1 MNAKATR
8 IIAVANEKGGVGKTV
23 TVINLGAALVRQGKE
38 VLIIDMDPQANA
50 TKGLGVNIE
59 EDQLSIYNL
68 LNDPELH
75 AVDDLIS
82 STQWERLY
90 LIPSHADLAGA
101 EVELVNEEGR
111 ENRLKEVFEGLERNF
126 DYILLDT
133 PPSLSLLTV
142 NVLTYAKEVLVPCQ
156 TQPYAY
162 AALEDLFD
170 TIEAVNEE
178 INPEL
183 RVSGIVATFFNKR
196 TRVSQNILEKLKE
209 NENYRKFL
217 FNTVVRTNTTIAES
231 AEVGKPVVF
240 YRSSSYGAH
249 DYLELARELI
259 KRTEVQDNHQ
269 RLSAMLV

>member
-1 MNAKATR
+1 
-8 IIAVANEKGGVGKTV
+8 V
-23 TVINLGAALVRQGKE
+23 
-38 VLIIDMDPQANA
+38 
-50 TKGLGVNIE
+50 
-59 EDQLSIYNL
+59 
-68 LNDPELH
+68 
-75 AVDDLIS
+75 
-82 STQWERLY
+82 
-90 LIPSHADLAGA
+90 DLAGA
-101 EVELVNEEGR
+101 EVELVNEQGR
-111 ENRLKEVFEGLERNF
+111 ENRLKEVLGRLKRNF

-209 NENYRKFL
+209 NENYRPFL
-217 FNTVVRTNTTIAES
+217 FDTVVRTNTTIAES

-240 YRSSSYGAH
+240 YRTGSYGAS
-249 DYLELARELI
+249 DYLQLARELME
-259 KRTEVQDNHQ
+259 R
-269 RLSAMLV
+269 AAA